1 MKVVVTGGAGF
12 IGSNLAGEL
21 ADDHM
26 VTVIDNLSTGR
37 IENLDHIQDRVEFV
51 NGSILDLDLLRRTF
65 AGADT
70 VFHQAA
76 IPSVQR
82 SVDNPIAS
90 NQANVDGTLNV
101 LMAAKESGV
110 RKVVFASS
118 SSVYGD
124 TPTLPKREEMKPN
137 PKSPYAITKLA
148 GEHYCQVF
156 SEAYGLKTACLRYF
170 NVFGPRQDPESEYA
184 AVIPRFVTRIL
195 QGKPPVIYGDG
206 QQTRDFTFVK
216 DVVKGTI
223 NFLIVSNG
231 GKQYG

>member
-1 MKVVVTGGAGF
+1 
-12 IGSNLAGEL
+12 
-21 ADDHM
+21 M
-26 VTVIDNLSTGR
+26 VS
-37 IENLDHIQDRVEFV
+37 
-51 NGSILDLDLLRRTF
+51 
-65 AGADT
+65 AY
-70 VFHQAA
+70 
-76 IPSVQR
+76 
-82 SVDNPIAS
+82 AS
-90 NQANVDGTLNV
+90 WMDGMLNV

-156 SEAYGLKTACLRYF
+156 SEVYGLKTACLRYF

>member
-12 IGSNLAGEL
+12 IGSNLTDEL
-21 ADDHM
+21 ARDHE

-37 IENLDHIQDRVEFV
+37 IENLDHIRDRIQFI
-51 NGSILDLDLLRRTF
+51 NGSILDLDLLRRAF
-65 AGADT
+65 AGADI

-101 LMAAKESGV
+101 LVAAKDSRV

-124 TPTLPKREEMKPN
+124 TPTLPKIEDMKPN
-137 PKSPYAITKLA
+137 PKSPYAITKMA
-148 GEHYCQVF
+148 GEYYCRVF
-156 SEAYGLKTACLRYF
+156 SDVYGLKTAC
-170 NVFGPRQDPESEYA
+170 GIS
-184 AVIPRFVTRIL
+184 TSSG
-195 QGKPPVIYGDG
+195 QGKILNRSMR
-206 QQTRDFTFVK
+206 Q
-216 DVVKGTI
+216 
-223 NFLIVSNG
+223 
-231 GKQYG
+231 